1 MLHSRTG
8 SRRATAYATWLA
20 LLLASQGARAEIR
33 IDIDGVD
40 GEIRQNVESLLSVER
55 YKDRDRLEPEA
66 VQRLYNRIDGEVR
79 DALRPFGYYEPRVN
93 ATLMTEGERR
103 WRVHISIDPG
113 TPVVVDGVSVTIDG
127 PGADDPVFAQL
138 RTHPGIQSG
147 ERLSHEAYEQL
158 KGGLT
163 RAAATYGYLDARMLR
178 SELAVDL
185 PHHKADISLE
195 IQTGEHYVFGATRI
209 EQNSVREA
217 QIRRFLRYQ
226 EGEPYD
232 ALKLLRTQ
240 FALDDSQYFSSV
252 EVVAG
257 DRDPQTH
264 TVPVN
269 IRTTTA
275 RRGYSFG
282 MGYGTDTGI
291 RGTAGWTVPLVNSY
305 GHRFRIE
312 TQLSRIKQTLDARYD
327 VPFGD
332 PALEK
337 FSVEAVAAQTDISG
351 AVSTADISAIP
362 SITQVVGHWQQVM
375 SVTRSHTVTTDP
387 IGGRHVDNL
396 IAPGFVFASVP
407 EGYLGETLFSRG
419 LYAQV
424 TGSSRAL
431 GARANF
437 LRFDFQGERVF
448 DFAVR
453 WHLLLRTELGAATFS
468 DVEDV
473 PGQYRFFAG
482 GDRSVRGFAY
492 NDLSPLVVSPTGVAA
507 KVGGR
512 GLVTGTVEIERDL
525 PRNFGVAVFADGG
538 NAINNLGDPLAYS
551 TGIGVRL
558 RLPVVTVGLDIA
570 QAIRAPGFATLPGPR
585 LHLNISPKL

>member
-1 MLHSRTG
+1 M
-8 SRRATAYATWLA
+8 AFAAWLA
-20 LLLASQGARAEIR
+20 LLLASQAAQAEIR
-33 IDIDGVD
+33 IDIEGVE
-40 GEIRQNVESLLSVER
+40 GELQRNVESLLSVER
-55 YKDRDRLEPEA
+55 YKDRDRIEPDA

-93 ATLMTEGERR
+93 ATLTAEGERG
-103 WRVHISIDPG
+103 WRVRISIDPG
-113 TPVVVDGVSVTIDG
+113 TAVRVQSVSVTIDG
-127 PGADDPVFAQL
+127 PGANDPVFTQL
-138 RTHPGIQSG
+138 REHPGIERG

-163 RAAATYGYLDARMLR
+163 RAAVTYGYLDARMLR

-185 PHHKADISLE
+185 PHHQATLLLE
-195 IQTGEHYVFGATRI
+195 IQTGERYAFGKTTI
-209 EQNSVREA
+209 EQHSVREA
-217 QIRRFLRYQ
+217 QIRRYLRYQ

-232 ALKLLRTQ
+232 AVKLLRTQ

-257 DRDPQTH
+257 ERDPATH
-264 TVPVN
+264 TVPVS
-269 IRTTTA
+269 IQTTTA

-282 MGYGTDTGI
+282 LGYGTDTGI
-291 RGTAGWTVPLVNSY
+291 RGTATWTVPLVNSY

-312 TQLSRIKQTLDARYD
+312 TQLSQIKQTLDARYD

-337 FSVEAVAAQTDISG
+337 FSIEALAEQTDISG

-362 SITQVVGHWQQVM
+362 SITQVVGHWQQVL

-396 IAPGFVFASVP
+396 IAPGFVIASVP
-407 EGYLGETLFSRG
+407 EGYLGETLFSRE

-424 TGSSRAL
+424 TGSSTAL
-431 GARANF
+431 GARTNF
-437 LRFDFQGERVF
+437 LRFDFQAERVF
-448 DFAVR
+448 DLATR
-453 WHLLLRTELGAATFS
+453 WHLLLRTELGAATFR

-492 NDLSPLVVSPTGVAA
+492 NDLSPLITSAT
-507 KVGGR
+507 
-512 GLVTGTVEIERDL
+512 
-525 PRNFGVAVFADGG
+525 GVAVFADGG
-538 NAINNLGDPLAYS
+538 NAINTLGDPLAYS
-551 TGIGVRL
+551 AGVGVRL

-570 QAIRAPGFATLPGPR
+570 QALRAPGFATLPGPR